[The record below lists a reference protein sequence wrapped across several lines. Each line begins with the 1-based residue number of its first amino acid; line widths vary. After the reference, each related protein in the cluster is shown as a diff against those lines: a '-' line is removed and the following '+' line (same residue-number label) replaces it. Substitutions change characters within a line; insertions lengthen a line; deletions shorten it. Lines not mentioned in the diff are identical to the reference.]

1 MLLKNCRLI
10 DGTETDIW
18 IMGDQILEVAKD
30 LSVDNEQVLDCKGNL
45 VAPGFIDCHMHLDKT
60 MIAIDTPN
68 ESGTLDEAIAITR
81 LRKQQF
87 TINEVKDRARV
98 TLEKAI
104 AAGTTRLR
112 TNVDVDPL
120 AGLVGLEALLELRDE
135 YQDRVD
141 IQLVA
146 FPQEGIN
153 KSPGTVN
160 LLEEALRLG
169 ADVLGGIPAKDT
181 KPALHI
187 QKIFDLAEKY
197 GVPLDIH
204 TDESD
209 DPDDL
214 TILEIAEQVMAR
226 GLQGRVTVAH
236 CCSLAALPPE
246 RLEPVLQI
254 ISKAKLNV
262 VSLPSTNMY
271 LQGRRDSHKV
281 RRGIAPVRRLLEQG
295 INVAFASDN
304 VRDAFNPF
312 GNANMVQVALLA
324 AHGCHM
330 GGTVDLKQIFTMI
343 TTTPGMLMGIDNTI
357 KTGNRADLVL
367 LSAKDCVQAIIE
379 QAGILDRIFRGISD
393 RGWAGI

>member
-18 IMGDQILEVAKD
+18 TMGDQILEVARD

-87 TINEVKDRARV
+87 TINEVKERARV

-135 YQDRVD
+135 YRDRVD

-181 KPALHI
+181 EPALHI

-209 DPDDL
+209 DPEDL

-262 VSLPSTNMY
+262 VSLPSTNLN
-271 LQGRRDSHKV
+271 LQGRWDSHKV

-312 GNANMVQVALLA
+312 GNANLVQVALLA